1 VDAGAAR
8 MTLTLYVPRNTL
20 VHRLHPVTK
29 LLAFLGLVVAAFV
42 VDRPELLLALGLPA
56 ALLLVLVGGGSTL
69 RRFLPAL
76 VIIVAV
82 TIVIWTFFYGAATR
96 AEGFRYGVSMAAR
109 LATFL
114 VTGFLFL
121 SVTRMEEVAYAL
133 RQLGVPYLVGFTL
146 TLAFRLVPVFFD
158 SAVTI
163 VQAQR
168 CRGLDL
174 RRGGLLTRL
183 RRFAPVIVPV
193 FIGALRRA
201 DRMAMA
207 LELRGFNSGRPR
219 TRFPRPGP
227 GVGDLAALVLVGG
240 TVILYLALWRTG
252 AGRLG
257 TFC

>member
-1 VDAGAAR
+1 MR
-8 MTLTLYVPRNTL
+8 HMTLALYIPAETPL
-20 VHRLHPVTK
+20 HRLHPLTK
-29 LLAFLGLVVAAFV
+29 LLGFLELVVAAFV
-42 VDRPELLLALGLPA
+42 VDRPTLLLALGVPA
-56 ALLLVLVGGGSTL
+56 ATLFVLAGGGQHL
-69 RRFLPAL
+69 RRFAPAL
-76 VIIVAV
+76 VVIVAATV
-82 TIVIWTFFYGAATR
+82 LIWTFFYGAATR
-96 AEGFRYGVSMAAR
+96 AQGFRFGLSMGIR

-121 SVTRMEEVAYAL
+121 GTTRMEEVAYAL
-133 RQLGVPYLVGFTL
+133 RQLGVPFLVGFTL
-146 TLAFRLVPVFFD
+146 TLAFRLVPVFFE

-174 RRGGLLTRL
+174 HRGGWLARL

-227 GVGDLAALVLVGG
+227 GLADVAALALVGG
-240 TVILYLALWRTG
+240 TMILYLSLWRSG
-252 AGRLG
+252 VARFE
-257 TFC
+257 TFS

>member
-1 VDAGAAR
+1 
-8 MTLTLYVPRNTL
+8 MTLTLYVPAATPL
-20 VHRLHPVTK
+20 HRLHPVTK
-29 LLAFLGLVVAAFV
+29 LVGFLGLVVAAFV
-42 VDRPELLLALGLPA
+42 VDRPELLLALGVPA
-56 ALLLVLVGGGSTL
+56 AVLLVAAGGGAHL
-69 RRFLPAL
+69 RRFAPAL
-76 VIIVAV
+76 VVIVVA
-82 TIVIWTFFYGAATR
+82 TIVIWTFFFGAATR
-96 AEGFRYGVSMAAR
+96 VQGFRYGVSMGIR
-109 LATFL
+109 IATFL

-121 SVTRMEEVAYAL
+121 GITRMEEVAYAL
-133 RQLGVPYLVGFTL
+133 RRLGVPYLAGFTL
-146 TLAFRLVPVFFD
+146 TLAFRLVPVFFE

-174 RRGGLLTRL
+174 RRGGWLARL

-227 GVGDLAALVLVGG
+227 GLADLVALVMVGAM
-240 TVILYLALWRTG
+240 VILYLSLWRSG
-252 AGRLG
+252 VGSLA
-257 TFC
+257 TFS

>member
-1 VDAGAAR
+1 
-8 MTLTLYVPRNTL
+8 MTLTLYIPGETPL
-20 VHRLHPVTK
+20 HRLHPVTK
-29 LLAFLGLVVAAFV
+29 LFGFLGLVAAAFV

-56 ALLLVLVGGGSTL
+56 AGLLVLAGGGGHL
-69 RRFLPAL
+69 RRFAPAL
-76 VIIVAV
+76 AIIVVV

-96 AEGFRYGVSMAAR
+96 AEGFRYGLSMGTR

-121 SVTRMEEVAYAL
+121 SVTRMEEVAYGL
-133 RQLGVPYLVGFTL
+133 RRLGVPYLVGFTL
-146 TLAFRLVPVFFD
+146 TLAFRLVPVFFE
-158 SAVTI
+158 SAMTI

-174 RRGGLLTRL
+174 RRGGWLARV

-227 GVGDLAALVLVGG
+227 GLPDLAALVLVGC
-240 TVILYLALWRTG
+240 TLILYLSLWRTG
-252 AGRLG
+252 IGSLG
-257 TFC
+257 TFS